1 MEAALSWSLGL
12 LLAFVLAKLFQAW
25 NYLLT
30 SASSLAPPLIN
41 AACSDVDSVFM
52 NVGVL
57 IVQTYLGC
65 YGRTALSI
73 FCLASTKRGCF
84 ETESIGLRSQG
95 CYCLFPCRLGVKVW
109 NVLELSQE
117 QSTHHGRVLCF
128 SLPELIPGQ
137 LGHFTSR
144 YLSLSLCLPI
154 GTSWLN
160 KHNCFLHPPPK
171 KQPRWK
177 IFFF

>member
-1 MEAALSWSLGL
+1 
-12 LLAFVLAKLFQAW
+12 
-25 NYLLT
+25 
-30 SASSLAPPLIN
+30 
-41 AACSDVDSVFM
+41 M

-109 NVLELSQE
+109 NLQELSQE
-117 QSTHHGRVLCF
+117 QSTHHERDSCF

-137 LGHFTSR
+137 LGHFTSSR
-144 YLSLSLCLPI
+144 YLSLSLRLPI
-154 GTSWLN
+154 GTNWLN

-171 KQPRWK
+171 KEPRWK
-177 IFFF
+177 IFFSRDMINTQNWALILLRASSSSPFSASVLSFSVSTV